1 MAKTR
6 VNPFDMG
13 NQKFDTP
20 EDNGPSDRF
29 NPVPKKGINGVYKAT
44 IRFVPFIKDKSK
56 SLITKYCSYLEDP
69 VSKESMTVDSYRSIG
84 KSDMCPIKQTFFKC
98 YYSEDAS
105 IKQHEEMFKQREN
118 HWGLIQVL
126 EDVQSP
132 ESVGRLLYWK
142 FGYKI
147 KQKFDQEA
155 NPSKGK
161 RRDPFDIFDGR
172 PMQIEVYEK
181 GGYNNYDNCQF
192 FDPEG
197 DEYALMINGNPLTE
211 DTDLQEAAQW
221 VMDNSPDIT
230 RFEFQDWD
238 QETTDFV
245 NLVINNIF
253 NGTSS
258 GQYQGKLNVS
268 TVDDVLDDD
277 DDDDDDFTSK
287 NLRQDIKES
296 KTKTATAPPQAKK
309 KAAVVVDDDDDDDG
323 DIFDS
328 IDIDD
333 VDLDDL

>member
-1 MAKTR
+1 MTKIKN
-6 VNPFDMG
+6 NPFDMG

-44 IRFVPFIKDKSK
+44 IRFVPFLKDKSK

-84 KSDMCPIKQTFFKC
+84 KSDICPIKQTFFKC
-98 YYSEDAS
+98 YYSDDAT
-105 IKQHEEMFKQREN
+105 IKQYEDMFKQREN
-118 HWGLIQVL
+118 HWSLIQIL
-126 EDVQSP
+126 EDVQAP
-132 ESVGRLLYWK
+132 ETVGKIFYWK

-161 RRDPFDIFDGR
+161 RRDPFDIFEGR

-192 FDPEG
+192 FDPEEG
-197 DEYALMINGNPLTE
+197 EYSLLIDGKPLTE
-211 DTDLQEAAQW
+211 DSDLNEAAEW
-221 VMDNSPDIT
+221 VIANSPDMT
-230 RFEFQDWD
+230 RFEFQEWD

-245 NLVINNIF
+245 NLVINNLF

-268 TVDDVLDDD
+268 TTDDVDDVDDD
-277 DDDDDDFTSK
+277 YTDSISK
-287 NLRQDIKES
+287 DLDRDIKAS
-296 KTKTATAPPQAKK
+296 KQKSATPPASTAKK
-309 KAAVVVDDDDDDDG
+309 KAAIVEDDDDDDG

-328 IDIDD
+328 VSIDD